1 MTQVHNGQD
10 VRDDGLLHRADVF
23 QRRHF
28 LLAYPY
34 AVLRRFAD
42 EGSRY
47 EAALVAFYAFFVT
60 VPLLLVLVSVLG
72 LLLRSNV
79 DLQARVLDSGFAQ
92 FPIIGD
98 QLRRDVGSLDRTGLG
113 LLVGVVLVGVGARGL
128 SYVLQRAADSVWRG
142 LPSGREHPPD
152 RPEVTVHG
160 GHGPALVGLVAV
172 ALIAG
177 CVLMSFLIGAYG
189 GVLPVVSALV
199 LVFALN
205 WFVLTV
211 TFWLTTHGRLAP
223 SEFWAPAMAAGLSWA
238 VLEVSAALLLDHEV
252 AGATEV
258 SGFFAIVIGLI
269 TGLYMGSLATL
280 YAMQA
285 RVVWVLRLWPRPLRR
300 TGPAKSELEF
310 DPAP

>member
-1 MTQVHNGQD
+1 MTQVDGGQG
-10 VRDDGLLHRADVF
+10 VRPGGLVHRADTF
-23 QRRHF
+23 QRHHF

-79 DLQARVLDSGFAQ
+79 ELQARVLDSGFAQ

-113 LLVGVVLVGVGARGL
+113 LLIGVVLVAVGARGL
-128 SYVLQRAADSVWRG
+128 SYVLQRASDSVWRG
-142 LPSGREHPPD
+142 LPSRREPGPERPD
-152 RPEVTVHG
+152 LSLQG
-160 GHGPALVGLVAV
+160 SHGPVLVGLVAV
-172 ALIAG
+172 ALVAG
-177 CVLMSFLIGAYG
+177 SVVIGFLIGDESG
-189 GVLPVVSALV
+189 SVFIVVALV
-199 LVFALN
+199 LVGALN
-205 WFVLTV
+205 WAVLTA
-211 TFWLTTHGRLAP
+211 TFWLTTHGRLAAR
-223 SEFWAPAMAAGLSWA
+223 ELAAPALAAGLSWA
-238 VLEVSAALLLDHEV
+238 VLEVSGGLLLDHEV
-252 AGATEV
+252 AGSTEV
-258 SGFFAIVIGLI
+258 SAFFAIVIGLI
-269 TGLYMGSLATL
+269 TWLYVGSLATL

-285 RVVWVLRLWPRPLRR
+285 HLVWVLHLWPRPLRR
-300 TGPAKSELEF
+300 SMPSASELEL